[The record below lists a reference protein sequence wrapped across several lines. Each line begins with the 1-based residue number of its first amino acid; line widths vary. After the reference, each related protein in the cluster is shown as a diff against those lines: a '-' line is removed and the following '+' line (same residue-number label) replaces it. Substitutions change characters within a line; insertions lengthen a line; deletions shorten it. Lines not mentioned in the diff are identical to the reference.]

1 MNALEKISIEPS
13 ILSADYTRL
22 GDQVRETEAG
32 GADAIQIDV
41 MDGHFVPNLTFG
53 PGIVR
58 ALRPLVRLKLDVH
71 LMIDNPDAF
80 IREFAQAGADRLIV
94 HQEVCPDLN
103 RTLRSICE
111 LGVDAGVAISP
122 ATDIDILEQYLDRV
136 DVVQVM
142 TVHPGFGGQEF
153 IPSQLEKIKRLRN
166 VLRERRLGV
175 RIAVDGGIDEDTAPL
190 VVAAGATVLVA
201 GSAIYNLRGSIKENI
216 AALRAVAQQAASGLQ
231 PPPM

>member
-1 MNALEKISIEPS
+1 MNALDKISIEPS

-22 GDQVRETEAG
+22 GDQVREAEAG
-32 GADAIQIDV
+32 GADAIQIDI

-94 HQEVCPDLN
+94 HQEVCPDLD
-103 RTLRSICE
+103 RTIRSICD
-111 LGVDAGVAISP
+111 LRVDAGVALSP
-122 ATDIDILEQYLDRV
+122 TTDIDVLEQYLDRV

-142 TVHPGFGGQEF
+142 TVQPGFGGQEF
-153 IPSQLEKIKRLRN
+153 IPSQLEKIERLRN
-166 VLRERRLGV
+166 RLRERGLAV
-175 RIAVDGGIDEDTAPL
+175 RIAVDGGIDEKTAPL
-190 VVAAGATVLVA
+190 AVAAGATVLVA
-201 GSAIYNLRGSIKENI
+201 GSAIYNRRGTIKENI
-216 AALRAVAQQAASGLQ
+216 AALRAVARQAASGLQ